1 VDQYTAVGKLRYEGI
16 EPSIL
21 RPERGQFP
29 SYKEIFMHAFR
40 IGAFAAAAFLATAVA
55 QSQSPTRVRGTITA
69 FDGTTLSVKSRE
81 GQDLKIELAPNATFA
96 YMRAVSFAD
105 IKPGTPLGTTTV
117 LAADG
122 RNVAREVHLFNPE
135 RPIPGEGSRPAD
147 LEPGSTMTNA
157 RVSSVAGSE
166 LTLSYK
172 GGEHRVVVP
181 SGIPMVTAVESDR
194 SVIVVGEYA
203 YISTTAGAD
212 GKLTATRL
220 QVSRDGVRP
229 PQ

>member
-1 VDQYTAVGKLRYEGI
+1 MQ
-16 EPSIL
+16 
-21 RPERGQFP
+21 
-29 SYKEIFMHAFR
+29 AFR
-40 IGAFAAAAFLATAVA
+40 IGAFAAAAFVA
-55 QSQSPTRVRGTITA
+55 ASIAQPQVPTRVRGTITA

-81 GQDLKIELAPNATFA
+81 GQDLKIELAPSATFA
-96 YMRAVSFAD
+96 YMKAVSFAD

-117 LAADG
+117 QGADG
-122 RNVAREVHLFNPE
+122 KNVAREVHLFNPE

-147 LEPGSTMTNA
+147 LEPGSTMTNG
-157 RVSSVAGSE
+157 RVTTLAESE
-166 LTLSYK
+166 LTVGYK

-194 SVIVVGEYA
+194 SVVVVGEYA
-203 YISTTAGAD
+203 YISTTADAD